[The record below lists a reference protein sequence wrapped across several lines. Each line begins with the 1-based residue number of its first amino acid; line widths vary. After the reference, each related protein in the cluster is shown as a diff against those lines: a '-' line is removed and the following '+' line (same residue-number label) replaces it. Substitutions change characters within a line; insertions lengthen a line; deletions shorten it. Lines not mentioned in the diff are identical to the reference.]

1 MESHKLPAFLIEACV
16 ENVDQAIHAYNN
28 GADRIELC
36 AHLDLDGLTPSFSLV
51 ETVLSKIS
59 IPVRVMIRQ
68 RAGSFYYSS
77 REIMEMH
84 NQIEQFKSLP
94 IDGFVFGLLTQTGE
108 IDIPNTSKLIACAR
122 PLAVTFHKAIDL
134 TPDLEKSIELL
145 SRMNGLTSVLT
156 SGGNKTAEEGAK
168 SIRKMVD
175 VAEGKLEIIGCG
187 KITSVNLK
195 SLHQI
200 IQAPAYHGRR
210 IV

>member
-36 AHLDLDGLTPSFSLV
+36 AHLELDGLTPSFSLV

-77 REIMEMH
+77 REIMEMY

-94 IDGFVFGLLTQTGE
+94 IGNRY
-108 IDIPNTSKLIACAR
+108 PKY
-122 PLAVTFHKAIDL
+122 
-134 TPDLEKSIELL
+134 IETNCLCTTIC
-145 SRMNGLTSVLT
+145 SYFS
-156 SGGNKTAEEGAK
+156 
-168 SIRKMVD
+168 
-175 VAEGKLEIIGCG
+175 
-187 KITSVNLK
+187 
-195 SLHQI
+195 
-200 IQAPAYHGRR
+200 
-210 IV
+210 